1 MVPEPVPFAC
11 MLTGDRYPQIYVERL
26 HSMISRFYRRPFTL
40 TVFTDRPRRF
50 KAPVKQVSTKE
61 WTDMLRP
68 GMRPTTQK
76 IRLLQQGVLP
86 EPEFLYMD
94 VTLVIQKD
102 LEPLLEFAFGSPAD
116 LVILQDWN
124 YDCYNSCI
132 MRIRQGPELEKVYL
146 DFMAGSEYPR
156 RNKGDQDFIHA
167 SIRAHGLQDR
177 VAIFPKEMIVMYHN
191 ARRIHRTD
199 PKAAYELLESGIIV
213 KFFGWA
219 KMHEL
224 LNPIYRL
231 RKIRWKKD
239 RGPADAKF
247 WVKELKERWR

>member
-1 MVPEPVPFAC
+1 MIPNPVPIAC
-11 MLTGDRYPQIYVERL
+11 MLVGDRYPLIYVERL
-26 HSMISRFYRRPFTL
+26 HNMLSRFCPVPFEL
-40 TVFTDRPRRF
+40 ICFTDRPRKF
-50 KAPVKQVSTKE
+50 KAPVKQISIAS

-68 GMRPTTQK
+68 EMRPTTQK

-86 EPEFLYMD
+86 YPEYLYMD
-94 VTLVIQKD
+94 VTLLIQKD
-102 LEPLLEFAFGSPAD
+102 FLPLLEFAFNDPAD

-124 YDCYNSCI
+124 YDCYNSCV
-132 MRIRQGPELEKVYL
+132 MRIRQGPALEKVYE
-146 DFMAGSEYPR
+146 DFMAGAEYPR

-167 SIRAHGLQDR
+167 SIKAQGLQDR

-191 ARRIHRTD
+191 ARRINKTD
-199 PKAAYELLESGIIV
+199 PKAAYELLDKGIIV

-224 LNPIYRL
+224 MNPIYRL

-247 WVKELKERWR
+247 WIKELKERWR